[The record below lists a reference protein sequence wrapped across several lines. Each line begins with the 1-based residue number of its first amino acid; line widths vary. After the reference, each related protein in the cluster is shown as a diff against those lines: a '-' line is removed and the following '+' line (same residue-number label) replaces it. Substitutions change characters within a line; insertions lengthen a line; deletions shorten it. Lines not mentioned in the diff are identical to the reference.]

1 MAAMSDA
8 QKESMSLAMT
18 LIFRIM
24 TGLSAFFLIQTYALV
39 SKTNEMI
46 QSHLLRY
53 EKDHTE
59 IEVRLRTIERD
70 EERERERDRTSNNN
84 KVWYPKP
91 SKQTNEHED

>member
-1 MAAMSDA
+1 MAAMSGA

-18 LIFRIM
+18 WIFRVM
-24 TGLSAFFLIQTYALV
+24 TGLGAFFLIQTYTLV
-39 SKTNEMI
+39 SKTNDLI

-59 IEVRLRTIERD
+59 IEARVHTIERD
-70 EERERERDRTSNNN
+70 VERERERDRTSNNN
-84 KVWYPKP
+84 RAWYPKP

>member
-24 TGLSAFFLIQTYALV
+24 TGLGAFFLIQTYALV

-59 IEVRLRTIERD
+59 IEVRVRTIERD
-70 EERERERDRTSNNN
+70 EERERELDRTSNNN